1 MYRIIKRCNCHAK
14 YDTKY
19 IQGGWNEEN
28 TVRHFQDRICCNLND
43 SVVMIVEKSL
53 LKIIVWTGVESFQQF
68 SKNIFRFIEEN
79 SNLLLKDT
87 CHALIKLVLK
97 KLKK

>member
-19 IQGGWNEEN
+19 IQGGWNEKN
-28 TVRHFQDRICCNLND
+28 TVRHFQDRICCNLKD

-68 SKNIFRFIEEN
+68 SKT
-79 SNLLLKDT
+79 SSDLLKKIPT
-87 CHALIKLVLK
+87 NYSKILVML
-97 KLKK
+97 

>member
-19 IQGGWNEEN
+19 IQGGWNEKN
-28 TVRHFQDRICCNLND
+28 TVRHFQDRICCNLKD

-53 LKIIVWTGVESFQQF
+53 LKIIVSTGVESFQQF
-68 SKNIFRFIEEN
+68 SKT
-79 SNLLLKDT
+79 SSDLLKKIPT
-87 CHALIKLVLK
+87 NYSKILVML
-97 KLKK
+97 